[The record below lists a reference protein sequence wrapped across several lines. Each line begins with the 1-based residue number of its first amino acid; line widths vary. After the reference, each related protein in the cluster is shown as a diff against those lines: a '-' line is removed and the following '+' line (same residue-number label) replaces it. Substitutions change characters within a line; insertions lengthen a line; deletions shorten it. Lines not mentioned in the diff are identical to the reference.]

1 LDIIIN
7 IIIIIR
13 DFGFQRVSKAT
24 KTMPIIHNAPAMMDE
39 TRSHA
44 TYLPES
50 TREQFIVVVGMLLS
64 DPKFLFLEVFQSS
77 NLKDL
82 LIEASVALGEG
93 RSNTNWTDVLKAVRE
108 FFFKGNWV
116 AGGLLGRLPAD
127 YWVDLDRDGDADE
140 ERAIYSIQ
148 LLLLWL
154 LHNSGKCESSRILYE
169 TRLGQL
175 VDRNPTILTEGGNFL
190 NIYCMYPFYWKNT
203 RNESFDIPVFETI
216 FKLGISHYPTELG
229 FVFHNTTFS
238 NASKLFGTKKV
249 VQIINDKL
257 FSTLGQNSNETLQA
271 LVLAAASNDKISL
284 DGVYTLFR
292 HDPIAVLSE
301 STKSI
306 KKRRD
311 YSCSAS
317 PSKRLK

>member
-1 LDIIIN
+1 
-7 IIIIIR
+7 
-13 DFGFQRVSKAT
+13 
-24 KTMPIIHNAPAMMDE
+24 MMDE

-50 TREQFIVVVGMLLS
+50 TREQFVVVVGMLLS
-64 DPKFLFLEVFQSS
+64 DSKFLFLEVFQSS

-82 LIEASVALGEG
+82 LIAASV
-93 RSNTNWTDVLKAVRE
+93 RSNINWTDVLKAVRE
-108 FFFKGNWV
+108 FFFKFKGNLV
-116 AGGLLGRLPAD
+116 DLDQLPAD

-154 LHNSGKCESSRILYE
+154 LHNSGKCESSRSLYE